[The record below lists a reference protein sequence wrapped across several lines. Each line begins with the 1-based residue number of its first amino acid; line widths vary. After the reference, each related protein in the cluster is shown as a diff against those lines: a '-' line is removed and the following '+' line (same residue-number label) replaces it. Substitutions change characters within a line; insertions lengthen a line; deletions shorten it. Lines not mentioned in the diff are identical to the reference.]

1 MFLVSFLLK
10 KYIFPIPI
18 FSFIYIFLTTS
29 VCLLPAFK
37 FSSSFLHVN
46 LQTPINQTII
56 YSSVSPLFFCL
67 FLSLFLHHYNPSM
80 FFFFKWPIQ
89 TLKIQGF
96 KVLSYAILIIR
107 INPVFNFSIL
117 CCNNCKSFSLKHT
130 CNGI

>member
-18 FSFIYIFLTTS
+18 FSFIYTFLTTS

-46 LQTPINQTII
+46 LQTPLIKQLSTVV
-56 YSSVSPLFFCL
+56 YPLFFVC
-67 FLSLFLHHYNPSM
+67 FYHY
-80 FFFFKWPIQ
+80 FCIIIILVCFFFKWPIQ